1 MPPLSLQ
8 QLVDEHGTNIP
19 PGEAKA
25 YQMKDKLLSFDKENA
40 KRTHVHDAQGD
51 YYSADIWLSEEEKK
65 AIDEKQRKKR
75 ESRRPMNRKYSVR
88 FDFAGR
94 KQIIVENENDTEDDH
109 DGYAYRDPFIEKA
122 LSADTN
128 QTIIDEELN
137 NNMGLEASNSKAGGV
152 YRSILSL
159 ESKLAPWRGSARKK
173 DQKADDVVSV
183 LQHDVE

>member
-1 MPPLSLQ
+1 MSLQ
-8 QLVDEHGTNIP
+8 ELVDQHGSNIP
-19 PGEAKA
+19 PGEVKA

-40 KRTHVHDAQGD
+40 KRTRVHDAQGD

-75 ESRRPMNRKYSVR
+75 ESRQPMNRKYSVK

-94 KQIIVENENDTEDDH
+94 KQIIVENNNEEEDD
-109 DGYAYRDPFIEKA
+109 DLGVNADP
-122 LSADTN
+122 N
-128 QTIIDEELN
+128 QVIEELN
-137 NNMGLEASNSKAGGV
+137 HNMGLETSDSKAGGV

-159 ESKLAPWRGSARKK
+159 ESKLAPWRGATRNE
-173 DQKADDVVSV
+173 AGDDNVSV